1 MLTIVKEEN
10 GFTIERYIDDDGD
23 IEKFN
28 KLIALKKYFYTTSH
42 ISKKLAEEIDNENQY
57 YQYFLNILTYSENK
71 LQEKYEFKPY

>member
-28 KLIALKKYFYTTSH
+28 KLIGN
-42 ISKKLAEEIDNENQY
+42 ISLLIIRHQKC
-57 YQYFLNILTYSENK
+57 
-71 LQEKYEFKPY
+71 

>member
-28 KLIALKKYFYTTSH
+28 KLIALKKYFFINNT
-42 ISKKLAEEIDNENQY
+42 ISEMLTRFGKAPIKAKKDKLAMSGNRGS
-57 YQYFLNILTYSENK
+57 L
-71 LQEKYEFKPY
+71 EKFEFKPY